1 MFYQKVLLLLVS
13 FIFVSMAYAQ
23 ENASVADEAQT
34 QADKIADVAA
44 ELQRLSAEAE
54 SSGDSKLKDCI
65 DGNLGSVKGLAASA
79 SGMVSRIASLAEAG
93 KADEAA
99 SQLEA
104 LNGMAESADQLLAKA
119 QSCEGGDPNKA
130 QTKKESDSKNKKPA
144 TGNNTNTPDTANVNA
159 NANVNVNTAD
169 VAAESDSKAE
179 SDTNAEAATE
189 ESTVDDNT
197 SVSDAM
203 SLDMGSDMVTET
215 ERSVEGSDSADAAG
229 ADASDIQQSG
239 NETTAD
245 DFTTAQTPTDTTS
258 EPLPEHE
265 PEEIEQSPT
274 R

>member
-13 FIFVSMAYAQ
+13 LIFVSMVYAQ

-65 DGNLGSVKGLAASA
+65 DGNLGAVKGLASSA

-130 QTKKESDSKNKKPA
+130 QTKKESDSQTKKPA
-144 TGNNTNTPDTANVNA
+144 TSNTNAPATANV

-169 VAAESDSKAE
+169 AAESDSKAE

-215 ERSVEGSDSADAAG
+215 ERNVEGSDNADAAG
-229 ADASDIQQSG
+229 ADASDVQQSG

-245 DFTTAQTPTDTTS
+245 DFTTEQTPTDTTS